1 MNAFADDPI
10 LAAGFDYWMNLP
22 RVDAIPDR
30 RDVDPVQ
37 MPKQILSNVA
47 LLEIVDDGADA
58 VFRLAGQE
66 FDENFGVSLK
76 GKTTVEL
83 TDGDYR
89 DYMLNHFRVL
99 MDNREAVYSESAF
112 RWDFGGHLRTRRI
125 LMPLSHGEPGV
136 PAMIFKVQTWPKEE
150 MRGLPFCDVIANA
163 KHVGNTTP
171 RVVRRSD
178 E

>member
-47 LLEIVDDGADA
+47 L
-58 VFRLAGQE
+58 E

-163 KHVGNTTP
+163 KHVGNTPP